1 MTEDGYVVNLLKF
14 ACKRIVKS
22 LQAKV
27 TKHGTT
33 VHYCA
38 RRTRYRSGRNQ
49 PCVKEG
55 LSLDWQV
62 SIRERKTHPLLS
74 PCDFT
79 RFSITAVRTSI

>member
-1 MTEDGYVVNLLKF
+1 MTEDGNLVNLLKF
-14 ACKRIVKS
+14 ASKIIAKS
-22 LQAKV
+22 FQAKV

-38 RRTRYRSGRNQ
+38 RHTRYRNQ

-55 LSLDWQV
+55 SSLDWQV